1 MERQY
6 SRPNQIDPTVTAV
19 AGDDDVQQSGTINS
33 PNFSAGDYVQ
43 AELDQKESGN
53 AGDLSITIE
62 VRYTS

>member
-1 MERQY
+1 
-6 SRPNQIDPTVTAV
+6 IDPTVTAV